1 MNIVLCV
8 LCAVLMI
15 LGVAELA
22 RLLVFWWTKPL
33 TGKNFSVVVAPES
46 AEDCECT
53 VRAAAERMRW
63 LDLKGPCR
71 LVCVNRGGSTEIDR
85 ICRFLALRYPYLR
98 VSKTQDL
105 VYYCTEEEQDLE
117 GTE

>member
-1 MNIVLCV
+1 MNIVVCV
-8 LCAVLMI
+8 ICAVLMV
-15 LGVAELA
+15 LGISELV
-22 RLLVFWWTKPL
+22 RLLVFWWTRPL
-33 TGKNFSVVVAPES
+33 TGKSFSIVVAPES

-71 LVCVNRGGSTEIDR
+71 LVCVNRTGDSEIDR
-85 ICRFLALRYPYLR
+85 ICHFLMLRYPYLR

-105 VYYCTEEEQDLE
+105 VYYCMEKKQECE
-117 GTE
+117 